1 MTDQEKK
8 AVPTLSE
15 MVEAKKKQQ
24 QQHHIT
30 KGFLEAIKSGLHF
43 LWEDLTTPHLLWVK
57 IIFFLQSASLVT
69 LYPYLVCSMTH
80 G

>member
-8 AVPTLSE
+8 SVPTLSE
-15 MVEAKKKQQ
+15 TVEAKK
-24 QQHHIT
+24 QHHIT

-43 LWEDLTTPHLLWVK
+43 LWKDLTTPHLLWVK

-69 LYPYLVCSMTH
+69 LYPYLVCMTH
-80 G
+80 A